1 MAAPQIEG
9 GCHRSA
15 LTLAIAGSAGVV
27 AYHLG
32 RYVHGYITRNEPPSV
47 AIVGENLEVGVLSGL
62 AAAVLTG
69 IVLALRSK
77 KRKRPPS

>member
-1 MAAPQIEG
+1 MASPQIEG
-9 GCHRSA
+9 SCHRFVMS
-15 LTLAIAGSAGVV
+15 LVIAGSVGIV
-27 AYHLG
+27 AFHLG
-32 RYVHGYITRNEPPSV
+32 RYVHGYITKDEPPSV
-47 AIVGENLEVGVLSGL
+47 SIVGENLEAGVLSGL